1 MFVNKLYESP
11 LAEFLELEARDIL
24 LSSGDD
30 RPDEEETEESYA
42 PVEGGVL

>member
-1 MFVNKLYESP
+1 MNRFYESP
-11 LAEFLELEARDIL
+11 LAELLELEAKDIL

-30 RPDEEETEESYA
+30 RPEEEETEDSYV